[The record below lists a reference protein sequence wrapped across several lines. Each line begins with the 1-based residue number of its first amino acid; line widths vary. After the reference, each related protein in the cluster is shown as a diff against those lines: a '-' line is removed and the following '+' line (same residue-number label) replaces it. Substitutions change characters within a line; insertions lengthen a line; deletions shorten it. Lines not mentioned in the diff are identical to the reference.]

1 VTTPHFIHLACHTEY
16 SLVDGLIRIDELI
29 DSAKKAKI
37 PACVITDQ
45 SNLFA
50 LVKFYMKAQKAGIK
64 PIIGSDLWLDA
75 DAPSQFILLCQN
87 LQGYRNLTQL
97 ISKSYLE
104 GQRDNIPYIKR
115 EWLLG
120 KTEGLIAILGQTSD
134 IGAALISGNQEFA
147 KKNLAFWL
155 NLFPQRLYFGLQRVG
170 KPDEE
175 NYIYEA
181 VMLAAAQNLP
191 VVATNAVC
199 FLHEDDFD
207 AHEVRVCIRESSTLN
222 DPRRPK
228 KYTPQQYL
236 RSPAEMVELFADIPE
251 AIENT
256 WYIAQRCNL
265 QLTLGKNFLPD
276 FPIPAG
282 KTTEEYFC
290 EQAQLGLAERLA
302 QQNITS
308 ESQQQLYKDRLEQEL
323 KVILQMGFPG
333 YFLIV
338 ADFIQWAKNHNIPVG
353 PGRGSGAGSLV
364 AYTLKITDLDPLP
377 YDLLF
382 ERFLNPERV
391 SMPDFDVDFCM
402 IGRDD
407 VINYVAERYGRDRVS
422 QIITYGTMAAKAVV
436 RDVGRVLG
444 HPYGFVDQIAKLIP
458 FELGIT
464 LDKALDDT
472 PELQQ
477 RYETDEDVT
486 TLIDMARKLEGLTRN
501 VGTHAGGVVIAPSQ
515 LTDFSP
521 LYCEEGSQDIVTQ
534 FDKDDIEKVG
544 LVKFDFLGLR
554 TLTIIKWALE
564 NINRYR
570 DEPLDINKIPLDD
583 KKAFDLLKRADTTA
597 VFQLESDGLKEL
609 IKRLKPDC
617 FEDIVALVA
626 LYRPGPLQSGMVDD
640 FIDRKHGRAKIEYP
654 HPELAPVLKPTYGV
668 IVYQEQ
674 VMQIAQVLAGYTLG
688 GADILRR
695 CLSGSTQVIDSQT
708 GNLVT
713 LREIAADR
721 DKWLG
726 RRVFSLDLTTQ
737 QIVTCPILEIYP
749 NGVREVWEVTTRTH
763 RKIRATADHLFYT
776 LLGWKPLQQFKA
788 GDRIGLAKNLPIS
801 HSSSISDAQIKLIAY
816 LIGDGHL
823 STKKITSCYFCNSD
837 LRLITDFNNCVHRLF
852 GRTAQVDQQAH
863 PGHKSVFYVR
873 VGWISGFNQW
883 VDAHVLRA
891 HSRDKEI
898 PAWVYSL
905 STSQLQLFLGT
916 LWSTDGSFDIS
927 IGHTDYNSTSAK
939 LIEQIQHLLLRLG
952 IVALFN
958 VKKISYRGKP
968 HISYRVQVT
977 GREDFI
983 KFYEQIQPFLSAEK
997 AETAHVC
1004 YLKIQSKIKNYSKH
1018 TIPTEV
1024 IGIIATLKR
1033 QSGMSWAQIDQA
1045 VGGKPGSMSSGLNFQ
1060 QSQRSLSR
1068 HRVLNFATVFKNQS
1082 LMAIANSEVFWDEII
1097 SIEPVGEE
1105 EVFDLSIPETHNFIA
1120 NDFIVHNCMGKKNPE
1135 EMAMQRQVFVGG
1147 AENHGVK
1154 EQEASYIFDLM
1165 EKFAAYGFNKSH
1177 SAAYALVAYQT
1188 AWLKAHYPAAF
1199 MAAALSSDM
1208 DNTDKVV
1215 RLIDECRMMGLTI
1228 EPPHVNRSDY
1238 RFTVEKD
1245 KPLLVR
1251 YGLGAIKGAG
1261 ENAIENIVEA
1271 RHQKGDFQDLFDFC
1285 RRLDLK
1291 KVNRRV
1297 LEASLKA
1304 GALDKLAPS
1313 RAITLASFEKAIKL
1327 AEQHL
1332 SAKATGQ
1339 NDMFGLSAATTQVE
1353 KPMFATNI
1361 AEWTLIETLQFEK
1374 DVLGFYISGHPIKQ
1388 YQSELEQI
1396 TSLRLGNIKPTEYKA
1411 VVRIAGWVVD
1421 LRHNQ
1426 SKRGKMASLTLE
1438 DMTGQFEVVVYPD
1451 VYPAVKDLL
1460 AKDILLIAEGEVRE
1474 DKFSGGRNMVANQL
1488 LTLEKIRETAKRLVL
1503 HITPEQANQETILG
1517 LKAAFEPHK
1526 TGKCPIHIMYQ
1537 RPEVQVELILGQ
1549 AWQVK
1554 INEELLSKL
1563 RQLLTM
1569 NNVRV
1574 IYS

>member
-1 VTTPHFIHLACHTEY
+1 MTTPQFIHLACHTEY
-16 SLVDGLIRIDELI
+16 SLVDGLIRIEELI

-37 PACVITDQ
+37 PACAITDQ

-64 PIIGSDLWLDA
+64 PIVGSDLWLDA
-75 DAPSQFILLCQN
+75 DSPSQCIVLCQN
-87 LQGYRNLTQL
+87 LKGYRNLTQL

-115 EWLLG
+115 EWLAE
-120 KTEGLIAILGQTSD
+120 KTDGLIAILGQTSD
-134 IGAALISGNQEFA
+134 LGAALVAENHELARKHLEFWQ
-147 KKNLAFWL
+147 K
-155 NLFPQRLYFGLQRVG
+155 LFPQRLYLGVQRIG
-170 KPDEE
+170 KPNEE

-181 VMLAAAQNLP
+181 VTFASTQNLP
-191 VVATNAVC
+191 IVATNAVC
-199 FLHEDDFD
+199 FLREDDFD
-207 AHEVRVCIRESSTLN
+207 AHEVRVCIRESFTLN

-228 KYTPQQYL
+228 KYTSQQYL

-276 FPIPAG
+276 FPVPAG

-290 EQAQLGLAERLA
+290 EQARQGLEERLA

-308 ESQQQLYKDRLEQEL
+308 ELQQQPYKDRLEQEL

-407 VINYVAERYGRDRVS
+407 VIDYVAERYGRDRVS

-583 KKAFDLLKRADTTA
+583 KKAFELLKRADTTA

-640 FIDRKHGRAKIEYP
+640 FIARKHGLAKIEYP

-695 CLSGSTQVIDSQT
+695 
-708 GNLVT
+708 
-713 LREIAADR
+713 A
-721 DKWLG
+721 
-726 RRVFSLDLTTQ
+726 
-737 QIVTCPILEIYP
+737 
-749 NGVREVWEVTTRTH
+749 
-763 RKIRATADHLFYT
+763 
-776 LLGWKPLQQFKA
+776 
-788 GDRIGLAKNLPIS
+788 
-801 HSSSISDAQIKLIAY
+801 
-816 LIGDGHL
+816 
-823 STKKITSCYFCNSD
+823 
-837 LRLITDFNNCVHRLF
+837 
-852 GRTAQVDQQAH
+852 
-863 PGHKSVFYVR
+863 
-873 VGWISGFNQW
+873 
-883 VDAHVLRA
+883 
-891 HSRDKEI
+891 
-898 PAWVYSL
+898 
-905 STSQLQLFLGT
+905 
-916 LWSTDGSFDIS
+916 
-927 IGHTDYNSTSAK
+927 
-939 LIEQIQHLLLRLG
+939 
-952 IVALFN
+952 
-958 VKKISYRGKP
+958 
-968 HISYRVQVT
+968 
-977 GREDFI
+977 
-983 KFYEQIQPFLSAEK
+983 
-997 AETAHVC
+997 
-1004 YLKIQSKIKNYSKH
+1004 
-1018 TIPTEV
+1018 
-1024 IGIIATLKR
+1024 
-1033 QSGMSWAQIDQA
+1033 
-1045 VGGKPGSMSSGLNFQ
+1045 
-1060 QSQRSLSR
+1060 
-1068 HRVLNFATVFKNQS
+1068 
-1082 LMAIANSEVFWDEII
+1082 
-1097 SIEPVGEE
+1097 
-1105 EVFDLSIPETHNFIA
+1105 
-1120 NDFIVHNCMGKKNPE
+1120 MGKKDPK
-1135 EMAMQRQVFVGG
+1135 EMSKQRQIFVEG

-1165 EKFAAYGFNKSH
+1165 EKFAAYGFNKTLGAGTAIYAVNGIKKIETCQAGDQVLTLTPDGQTVVSQVIALHDHGEVPLWQISFDDGTMESSTLDHKWLTEYGQLPLWLILKENLAISGIACLNSNSQTELEVIVATTVISNQLRLNPKYSEQQQVTLFENYINQSVPNYKMAKLWQTTDATVLRHPTSVFFIGWSQGYDLEVDHPEHNFLLASGLCCSNSH

-1215 RLIDECRMMGLTI
+1215 RLIDECRAMGLTI

-1271 RHQKGDFQDLFDFC
+1271 RRHKGEFQDLFDFC

-1291 KVNRRV
+1291 KLNRRV

-1313 RAITLASFEKAIKL
+1313 RAIALASFEKAIKL
-1327 AEQHL
+1327 AEQHS

-1339 NDMFGLSAATTQVE
+1339 NDMFGLSAATVQAE
-1353 KPMFATNI
+1353 KPMFATNV

-1388 YQSELEQI
+1388 YQGELEQI

-1438 DMTGQFEVVVYPD
+1438 DMSGQFEVVVYPD
-1451 VYPAVKDLL
+1451 IYPMVKDML
-1460 AKDILLIAEGEVRE
+1460 AKDILLIAEGEIRE
-1474 DKFSGGRNMVANQL
+1474 DKFSGGRHMVANQL

-1503 HITPEQANQETILG
+1503 HITPEQANHETVLG
-1517 LKAAFEPHK
+1517 LKNALEPYQA
-1526 TGKCPIHIMYQ
+1526 GKCPIYVMYQ
-1537 RPEVQVELILGQ
+1537 RPEAQIEIILG
-1549 AWQVK
+1549 APWQVN
-1554 INEELLSKL
+1554 IQEPLLNEL
-1563 RQLLTM
+1563 RNLLTI

>member
-16 SLVDGLIRIDELI
+16 SLVDGLIRIEELI
-29 DSAKKAKI
+29 DSAKKIKI
-37 PACVITDQ
+37 PACTITDQ

-64 PIIGSDLWLDA
+64 PIIGADLWLDG
-75 DAPSQFILLCQN
+75 DTPTQFIVLCQN
-87 LQGYRNLTQL
+87 LIGYRNLTQL

-115 EWLLG
+115 EWLAD
-120 KTEGLIAILGQTSD
+120 KTDGLILILGQTSD
-134 IGAALISGNQEFA
+134 VGAALITENQELA
-147 KKNLAFWL
+147 KKHLAFWQK
-155 NLFPQRLYFGLQRVG
+155 LFPQRLYLGLQRIG

-181 VMLAAAQNLP
+181 LILAAAQQLP

-199 FLHEDDFD
+199 FLHEDDFE
-207 AHEVRVCIRESSTLN
+207 AHEVKVCIRESLTLA

-236 RSPAEMVELFADIPE
+236 RSPEEMVELFADIPE

-256 WYIAQRCNL
+256 WYVAQRCNL

-276 FPIPAG
+276 FPVPAG

-290 EQAQLGLAERLA
+290 EQARFGLIERLA

-308 ESQQQLYKDRLEQEL
+308 ESQRQRYEDRLEQEL

-464 LDKALDDT
+464 LEKALTDT

-477 RYETDEDVT
+477 RYETDEEVT
-486 TLIDMARKLEGLTRN
+486 ELIDMARKLEGLTRN
-501 VGTHAGGVVIAPSQ
+501 VGTHAGGVVIAPSK

-583 KKAFDLLKRADTTA
+583 RKAFELLKRADTTA

-640 FIDRKHGRAKIEYP
+640 FIARKHGLAKIEYP
-654 HPELAPVLKPTYGV
+654 HPELAPALKPTYGV

-695 CLSGSTQVIDSQT
+695 
-708 GNLVT
+708 
-713 LREIAADR
+713 A
-721 DKWLG
+721 
-726 RRVFSLDLTTQ
+726 
-737 QIVTCPILEIYP
+737 
-749 NGVREVWEVTTRTH
+749 
-763 RKIRATADHLFYT
+763 
-776 LLGWKPLQQFKA
+776 
-788 GDRIGLAKNLPIS
+788 
-801 HSSSISDAQIKLIAY
+801 
-816 LIGDGHL
+816 
-823 STKKITSCYFCNSD
+823 
-837 LRLITDFNNCVHRLF
+837 
-852 GRTAQVDQQAH
+852 
-863 PGHKSVFYVR
+863 
-873 VGWISGFNQW
+873 
-883 VDAHVLRA
+883 
-891 HSRDKEI
+891 
-898 PAWVYSL
+898 
-905 STSQLQLFLGT
+905 
-916 LWSTDGSFDIS
+916 
-927 IGHTDYNSTSAK
+927 
-939 LIEQIQHLLLRLG
+939 
-952 IVALFN
+952 
-958 VKKISYRGKP
+958 
-968 HISYRVQVT
+968 
-977 GREDFI
+977 
-983 KFYEQIQPFLSAEK
+983 
-997 AETAHVC
+997 
-1004 YLKIQSKIKNYSKH
+1004 
-1018 TIPTEV
+1018 
-1024 IGIIATLKR
+1024 
-1033 QSGMSWAQIDQA
+1033 
-1045 VGGKPGSMSSGLNFQ
+1045 
-1060 QSQRSLSR
+1060 
-1068 HRVLNFATVFKNQS
+1068 
-1082 LMAIANSEVFWDEII
+1082 
-1097 SIEPVGEE
+1097 
-1105 EVFDLSIPETHNFIA
+1105 
-1120 NDFIVHNCMGKKNPE
+1120 MGKKNAD
-1135 EMAMQRQVFVGG
+1135 EMAKQRQVFIEG
-1147 AENHGVK
+1147 AEQHGVK
-1154 EQEASYIFDLM
+1154 DQDAGYIFDLM

-1228 EPPHVNRSDY
+1228 EPPHVNSSDY
-1238 RFTVEKD
+1238 QFTVEKD
-1245 KPLLVR
+1245 KPLLIR

-1271 RHQKGDFQDLFDFC
+1271 RRNKGEFQDLFDFC

-1304 GALDKLAPS
+1304 GALDKLTPS

-1327 AEQHL
+1327 AEQHS

-1339 NDMFGLSAATTQVE
+1339 NDMFGLSSSVTQAE
-1353 KPMFATNI
+1353 KPMFATNV
-1361 AEWTLIETLQFEK
+1361 AEWSLIETLQFEK

-1388 YQSELEQI
+1388 YQGEIEQI
-1396 TSLRLGNIKPTEYKA
+1396 TSLRLNNVRPTEYKA
-1411 VVRIAGWVVD
+1411 TVRIAGWVVD

-1426 SKRGKMASLTLE
+1426 SKRGKMASITLE

-1451 VYPAVKDLL
+1451 VYPIVKDLL
-1460 AKDILLIAEGEVRE
+1460 VKDTLLIAEGEVRE
-1474 DKFSGGRNMVANQL
+1474 DKFSSGRNMVASQL

-1503 HITPEQANQETILG
+1503 HITPEQANQETVLG
-1517 LKAAFEPHK
+1517 LKTILEPHK
-1526 TGKCPIHIMYQ
+1526 SGKCPIHIMYQ

-1554 INEELLSKL
+1554 ISEELLIKL
-1563 RQLLTM
+1563 RHLLTI
-1569 NNVRV
+1569 NQVRV

>member
-16 SLVDGLIRIDELI
+16 SLVDGLIRIEELI

-37 PACVITDQ
+37 PACTITDQ

-64 PIIGSDLWLDA
+64 PIIGADLWLDK
-75 DAPSQFILLCQN
+75 DAPTQFIVLCQN
-87 LQGYRNLTQL
+87 LIGYRNLTQL

-104 GQRDNIPYIKR
+104 GQRNNIPYLKR
-115 EWLLG
+115 EWLAD
-120 KTEGLIAILGQTSD
+120 KTDGLILILGQTSD
-134 IGAALISGNQEFA
+134 VGAALISENQELA
-147 KKNLAFWL
+147 KKHLAFWQK
-155 NLFPQRLYFGLQRVG
+155 LFPQRLYLGLQRIG

-181 VMLAAAQNLP
+181 LTLAAVQQLP

-199 FLHEDDFD
+199 FLHEDDFE
-207 AHEVRVCIRESSTLN
+207 AHEVRVCIRESFTLA

-236 RSPAEMVELFADIPE
+236 RSPEEMVELFADIPE

-276 FPIPAG
+276 FPVPAG

-290 EQAQLGLAERLA
+290 EQARLGLEERLA

-308 ESQQQLYKDRLEQEL
+308 EAQQQPYKDRLEQEL

-436 RDVGRVLG
+436 RDVGRVMGL
-444 HPYGFVDQIAKLIP
+444 PYGFVDQIAKLIP

-477 RYETDEDVT
+477 RYETDEEVT
-486 TLIDMARKLEGLTRN
+486 ELINMARKLEGLTRN
-501 VGTHAGGVVIAPSQ
+501 VGTHAGGVVIAPSK

-640 FIDRKHGRAKIEYP
+640 FIDRKQGRAKIEYP

-695 CLSGSTQVIDSQT
+695 
-708 GNLVT
+708 
-713 LREIAADR
+713 A
-721 DKWLG
+721 
-726 RRVFSLDLTTQ
+726 
-737 QIVTCPILEIYP
+737 
-749 NGVREVWEVTTRTH
+749 
-763 RKIRATADHLFYT
+763 
-776 LLGWKPLQQFKA
+776 
-788 GDRIGLAKNLPIS
+788 
-801 HSSSISDAQIKLIAY
+801 
-816 LIGDGHL
+816 
-823 STKKITSCYFCNSD
+823 
-837 LRLITDFNNCVHRLF
+837 
-852 GRTAQVDQQAH
+852 
-863 PGHKSVFYVR
+863 
-873 VGWISGFNQW
+873 
-883 VDAHVLRA
+883 
-891 HSRDKEI
+891 
-898 PAWVYSL
+898 
-905 STSQLQLFLGT
+905 
-916 LWSTDGSFDIS
+916 
-927 IGHTDYNSTSAK
+927 
-939 LIEQIQHLLLRLG
+939 
-952 IVALFN
+952 
-958 VKKISYRGKP
+958 
-968 HISYRVQVT
+968 
-977 GREDFI
+977 
-983 KFYEQIQPFLSAEK
+983 
-997 AETAHVC
+997 
-1004 YLKIQSKIKNYSKH
+1004 
-1018 TIPTEV
+1018 
-1024 IGIIATLKR
+1024 
-1033 QSGMSWAQIDQA
+1033 
-1045 VGGKPGSMSSGLNFQ
+1045 
-1060 QSQRSLSR
+1060 
-1068 HRVLNFATVFKNQS
+1068 
-1082 LMAIANSEVFWDEII
+1082 
-1097 SIEPVGEE
+1097 
-1105 EVFDLSIPETHNFIA
+1105 
-1120 NDFIVHNCMGKKNPE
+1120 MGKKDPK
-1135 EMAMQRQVFVGG
+1135 EMAKQRQIFVEG

-1165 EKFAAYGFNKSH
+1165 EKFAAYGFNKTLGAGTLIHTVDGTKKIETCQAGDQVLTLTPDGQPVVSQVVTLYDHGEVPLWEIYFNDETIEYSTLDHKWLTEYGQLPLWLILKENLAILGTECLNSHSQVAPEVIVTETDISGKLRLNLKYSESQQVILFENYINQAVPNYKTSTFWQTAGSVVLRYVNHVCFIGWSQGYDLEVDHPEHNFLLASGLCCSNSH

-1215 RLIDECRMMGLTI
+1215 RLIDECRTMGLTI
-1228 EPPHVNRSDY
+1228 EPPHVNSSDY
-1238 RFTVEKD
+1238 QFTVEKD
-1245 KPLLVR
+1245 KPLLIR

-1271 RHQKGDFQDLFDFC
+1271 RRNKGAFQDLFDFC

-1291 KVNRRV
+1291 KLNRRV

-1313 RAITLASFEKAIKL
+1313 RAIALASFEKAIKL
-1327 AEQHL
+1327 AEQHS

-1339 NDMFGLSAATTQVE
+1339 NDMFGLSSSVTQVE
-1353 KPMFATNI
+1353 KPMFATNV
-1361 AEWTLIETLQFEK
+1361 AEWSLTETLQYEK

-1388 YQSELEQI
+1388 YQGEIEQI
-1396 TSLRLGNIKPTEYKA
+1396 TSLRLDNVRPTEYKA
-1411 VVRIAGWVVD
+1411 TVRIAGWVVD
-1421 LRHNQ
+1421 LRNNQ
-1426 SKRGKMASLTLE
+1426 SKRGKMASITLE

-1451 VYPAVKDLL
+1451 VYPIVKDLL
-1460 AKDILLIAEGEVRE
+1460 VKDTLLIAEGEVRD
-1474 DKFSGGRNMVANQL
+1474 DKFSGGRNMVASQL

-1503 HITPEQANQETILG
+1503 HITPEQANQETVLG
-1517 LKAAFEPHK
+1517 LKMALEPHK
-1526 TGKCPIHIMYQ
+1526 AGKCPIHIMYQ

-1554 INEELLSKL
+1554 ISEELLIKL
-1563 RQLLTM
+1563 RQLLTI
-1569 NNVRV
+1569 NQVRV